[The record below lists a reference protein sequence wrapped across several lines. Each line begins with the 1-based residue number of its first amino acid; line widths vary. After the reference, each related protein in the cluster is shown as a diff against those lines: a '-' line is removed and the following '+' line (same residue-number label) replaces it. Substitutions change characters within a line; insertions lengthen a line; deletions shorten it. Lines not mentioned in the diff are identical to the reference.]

1 MSSSMY
7 ASVQE
12 YVAMQ
17 PKLAQRRH
25 IVRNLIRAIGF
36 RVVGQVTASGV
47 ENIPAEG
54 STLLMMNHI
63 SYLDPIV
70 CIGTVLHRF
79 VIPMS
84 KAENLRNPITAPIVK
99 LWGSYPIERGEVDRK
114 ALMNS
119 IELLKSGQLVL
130 IAPEGT
136 RHPEG
141 LSRPKDGF
149 AYIATKADSVIVPA
163 AVSGAKDW
171 VKRLFRTHVHVNYGR
186 AFRFKTEGRSRIPR
200 EELSAMM
207 DEAMYQLALAV
218 TDETRRGVYSDVSKA
233 TSNFIE
239 FVKN

>member
-1 MSSSMY
+1 MSSMY

-17 PKLAQRRH
+17 PKLARRRE
-25 IVRNLIRAIGF
+25 IIRNVLRAVGF
-36 RVVGQVTASGV
+36 RLIGRVTASGV

-54 STLLMMNHI
+54 STLLMMNHN
-63 SYLDPIV
+63 SYLDPFA
-70 CIGTVLHRF
+70 CIGTVMHRF

-84 KAENLRNPITAPIVK
+84 KAENLRNPFTAPIVK
-99 LWGSYPIERGEVDRK
+99 LWGSYPIERGEIDRK

-136 RHPEG
+136 RHHPRG
-141 LSRPKDGF
+141 LTHPKDGF
-149 AYIATKADSVIVPA
+149 AYIAAKADTVIVPA
-163 AVSGAKDW
+163 AVMGANGW
-171 VKRLFRTHVHVNYGR
+171 YKRLFRTHVHVNYGR
-186 AFRFKTEGRSRIPR
+186 AFKFKTNGRTRIPR

-207 DEAMYQLALAV
+207 EEAMYQLALAV
-218 TDETRRGVYSDVSKA
+218 TDESLRGVYSDVSKA
-233 TSNFIE
+233 TTTLLE